1 MRQPVAAPAMEVQ
14 KESLPPGVTPEGC
27 VVLFDGVCNLCNGW
41 VRFLIAR
48 DRQARLRLASVQ
60 SDAGKAILAACG
72 LPTEEYNTMVFLEK
86 GRAYVKSTAFLRV
99 VRYFPWPWPLL
110 SAGLLVPRPIRDWLY
125 DRVALNRYALFGRQ
139 EVCMVPTPEIR
150 NRFL

>member
-1 MRQPVAAPAMEVQ
+1 MEVQ
-14 KESLPPGVTPEGC
+14 TKTLPPSVTPEDC

-72 LPTEEYNTMVFLEK
+72 LPTDEFNTMVFLEK
-86 GRAYVKSTAFLRV
+86 GRAYIKSTAFLRV
-99 VRYFPWPWPLL
+99 VRHFPWPWPLL
-110 SAGLLVPRPIRDWLY
+110 SAGRIVPRPVRDWLY

-150 NRFL
+150 KRFL

>member
-1 MRQPVAAPAMEVQ
+1 MKVET
-14 KESLPPGVTPEGC
+14 KSLPPGVSPDDC

-72 LPTEEYNTMVFLEK
+72 LPTEEYDTMVFLEK
-86 GRAYVKSTAFLRV
+86 GRAYIKSTAFLRV

-110 SAGLLVPRPIRDWLY
+110 SAGLLVPRPVRDWLY

>member
-1 MRQPVAAPAMEVQ
+1 MQVQ
-14 KESLPPGVTPEGC
+14 TKCLPPGVSSDDC

-72 LPTEEYNTMVFLEK
+72 LPTDEYDTMLFLER
-86 GRAYVKSTAFLRV
+86 GRAYIKSTAFLRV

-110 SAGLLVPRPIRDWLY
+110 SAGLLVPRPVRDWLY
-125 DRVALNRYALFGRQ
+125 DRIALNRYALFGRQ

-150 NRFL
+150 KRFL

>member
-1 MRQPVAAPAMEVQ
+1 MEVETR
-14 KESLPPGVTPEGC
+14 KLPPDVGPTDC

-60 SDAGKAILAACG
+60 SEAGQAILAACG
-72 LPTEEYNTMVFLEK
+72 LPTDQFDTMLFLEK

-110 SAGLLVPRPIRDWLY
+110 SAGRIVPRPVRDWLY

-139 EVCMVPTPEIR
+139 EVCMVPTPDLR
-150 NRFL
+150 QRFL

>member
-1 MRQPVAAPAMEVQ
+1 MDIETGNIQ
-14 KESLPPGVTPEGC
+14 GVGPEDR

-41 VRFLIAR
+41 VRFLIKR
-48 DRQARLRLASVQ
+48 DRKARLRLASVQ

-72 LPTEEYNTMVFLEK
+72 LPTDQYDTMVFVEK

-110 SAGLLVPRPIRDWLY
+110 SAGRIVPRPVRDWLY
-125 DRVALNRYALFGRQ
+125 DRVALNRYALFGRT
-139 EVCMVPTPEIR
+139 EACMVPTADIR
-150 NRFL
+150 RRFL

>member
-1 MRQPVAAPAMEVQ
+1 MLIAT
-14 KESLPPGVTPEGC
+14 KSLPPGVGPDDC
-27 VVLFDGVCNLCNGW
+27 VVLFDGVCNLCNGL

-60 SDAGKAILAACG
+60 SDAGQAILAACE
-72 LPTEEYNTMVFLEK
+72 LPTDEYDTMVFLER

-110 SAGLLVPRPIRDWLY
+110 SAGLLVPRPVRDWLY

-150 NRFL
+150 KRFL